1 MKRNDLVKTLII
13 MLSTVIAT
21 VGLALLLNLVTG
33 QKIAQDAAKREE
45 LAAQQ
50 AAGVLVKVLP
60 GATGFE
66 EITSTLTID
75 PTRGVTAI
83 HKETSGKGYVFV
95 SRSTFGN
102 MTDDVVVTLG
112 VDMEGKITGIDI
124 SFVSSKDFPVSEG
137 TLNSFVGQDS
147 TLNGVEITAD
157 ATHSSN
163 AIKAAVSAGFL
174 VLAEN
179 DLMKAKAKETEQV
192 FEELLPTVL
201 PGFIQGDAVEGST
214 ANIYKA
220 YKSKNNAC
228 LIAYVNTDGGKLL
241 TVTSMDKDV
250 TVYKANLLDEKTQT
264 YELEDV
270 TSANEA
276 VVTEVKEFANANLK
290 TSLTALN
297 RKIKSLFNLT
307 DDEVK
312 ALIKEEL
319 AISEVGHITAAVR
332 YEIGTEEYYAYNI
345 KMINTYDNSSM
356 NTYIVLDSEGNIYHY
371 TTGTYFADA
380 DHFHIDDD
388 FLPTKG
394 QYEAKFE
401 GVNSG
406 TFNEE
411 DVVIAGATLT
421 TNALK
426 EAFKIVFAEFNALGG
441 NN

>member
-50 AAGVLVKVLP
+50 AAGELLAVFP

-66 EITSTLTID
+66 EITANLTISSES
-75 PTRGVTAI
+75 GVTSVY
-83 HKETSGKGYVFV
+83 KEKSDKGYVV
-95 SRSTFGN
+95 IAQKRKGQMKDVVIVTFGVA
-102 MTDDVVVTLG
+102 D
-112 VDMEGKITGIDI
+112 GKITGL
-124 SFVSSKDFPVSEG
+124 VYKLANEKDFSVSDA
-137 TLNSFVGQDS
+137 TINSIIGNDS
-147 TLNGVEITAD
+147 TLNGVVNTTGA
-157 ATHSSN
+157 SN
-163 AIKAAVSAGFL
+163 TTDSIKAAVNAGFL

-297 RKIKSLFNLT
+297 RKIKTLFNLT